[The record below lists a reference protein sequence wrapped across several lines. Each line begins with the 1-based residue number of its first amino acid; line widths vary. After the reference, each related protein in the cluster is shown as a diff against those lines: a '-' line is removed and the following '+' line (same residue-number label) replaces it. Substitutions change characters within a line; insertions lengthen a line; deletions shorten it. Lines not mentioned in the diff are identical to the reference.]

1 MARSFQQVLP
11 PMEVRKPDAP
21 SEPQSG
27 NRTLPEIPLEM
38 AKAGIGRAIKH
49 AIGDDPMKVYGDDS
63 LMAKVISGERVPDY
77 LARIY
82 NRPEA
87 RRRYALSLLRGDK
100 QVRVRTVVEI
110 EEEAS

>member
-1 MARSFQQVLP
+1 
-11 PMEVRKPDAP
+11 MEVQKSDGPREAP
-21 SEPQSG
+21 TG

-38 AKAGIGRAIKH
+38 AKAGIGRAIKS

-87 RRRYALSLLRGDK
+87 CRRYAISLLKGDK
-100 QVRVRTVVEI
+100 QVRVRTVIEI
-110 EEEAS
+110 DEEAV